1 MGTLLRLA
9 ATAVLFASIVGITAC
24 EGISVTDRRPYEYD
38 TPLTRRLDDF
48 HRQGPQGAERRI
60 DAFTDFAWDKVH
72 LFGEGSRYRF
82 IDETI
87 GTPVFGR
94 DGRYFDNSGV
104 LLFFTDQ
111 GRVVNAV
118 AFAPGYITGKA
129 HTYPRDT
136 AMLRAHTKD
145 PGPYRLKLIDAGKP
159 TP

>member
-1 MGTLLRLA
+1 MGTFRWLA
-9 ATAVLFASIVGITAC
+9 TVALVLASIAGITGC
-24 EGISVTDRRPYEYD
+24 EGISLTDRRPYEYD
-38 TPLTRRLDDF
+38 TPLTRSLDDF
-48 HRQGPQGAERRI
+48 HRQGPQGAERRM
-60 DAFTDFAWDKVH
+60 DAFTNFAWDKVH

-94 DGRYFDNSGV
+94 DGSYSDNSGI

-118 AFAPGYITGKA
+118 AFAPGYITGNA

-136 AMLRAHTKD
+136 AMLRAYTKN
-145 PGPYRLKLIDAGKP
+145 PGPYRLELIDAG
-159 TP
+159 TPAP